1 MLPDLFSG
9 RTTKR
14 MQHHCVKI
22 DPAFFF
28 SLITILLTAG
38 CERAPAPPVEDQAA
52 VTPPGQTVY
61 DEHCGECHNGSVYKA
76 PHKMFLAMLAPDAI
90 LASMDSIMATQAAA
104 LSDEQKKQVAEYL
117 SGKSLESQAI
127 EKPPP
132 TCDITD
138 IDLNQSPRQ
147 LGWGVDLSNSR
158 FQPAATGGLT
168 AENAGGLE
176 LKWSFAYPNAI
187 KARSQPT
194 IAGGTV
200 FVGSESGTVYAL
212 DAKRGCV
219 RWTFRASAEVRTP
232 VVVANWEAGD
242 SNAAPSAY
250 FGDILARAYAIDAR
264 SGELL
269 WMTKV
274 DEHPN
279 ATITGAPVL
288 VDDKLYV
295 PVSSL
300 EVVVATDPAYAC
312 CTFRGS
318 LVAIDSNAGDIVWK
332 TFTIDKQPTD
342 SGMTSAGTR
351 ILAPS
356 GAPVWNSPL
365 VDRKRRRLY
374 VGTGENY
381 SSPAGST
388 SDAVIA
394 FDMENGDVLWVN
406 QATAG
411 DAWNVACLSDYAEDS
426 ANCPEE
432 NGPDFDFAAGMML
445 VPLADGGELLLAGQK
460 SGEVMG
466 IDPDTGVTRWRTR
479 VGRGGVQGGVHFGMA
494 TDGERLFVPINDM
507 IYPED
512 ETRYKFE
519 TPTRPGIFALDPSSG
534 AEIWAQ
540 PADDVCPPENTFC
553 DPGISAAVTAIPGAV
568 IAGHMDG
575 RLRIYAA
582 EDGSVLWEFDT
593 LRKFTTVSGESAQGG
608 SMSGGGPAV
617 ADGMLYINSGYG
629 IYMHMPGNVLLAFG
643 SASP

>member
-1 MLPDLFSG
+1 MPDLFFK

-14 MQHHCVKI
+14 MQYFSANI
-22 DPAFFF
+22 NPALVTG
-28 SLITILLTAG
+28 LIIILLTAG
-38 CERAPAPPVEDQAA
+38 CDQAPAPPAEEHAA
-52 VTPPGQTVY
+52 KPPGEAVY
-61 DEHCGECHNGSVYKA
+61 YEYCGECHNGAVYKA
-76 PHKMFLAMLAPDAI
+76 PHKMFLAMMGPDAI
-90 LASMDSIMATQAAA
+90 LESMDGIMATQAAA
-104 LSDEQKKQVAEYL
+104 LNDAQKKDVAEYL
-117 SGKSLESQAI
+117 SGKSLESQVIAYQ
-127 EKPPP
+127 PP

-138 IDLNQSPRQ
+138 IDLKQPPRQ
-147 LGWGVDLSNSR
+147 LSWGIDFSNSR

-168 AENAGGLE
+168 AENVGGLE

-187 KARSQPT
+187 QARSQPT

-200 FVGSESGTVYAL
+200 FVGSQSGTVYAL
-212 DAKRGCV
+212 DAERGCV

-232 VVVANWEAGD
+232 VVVSNWDAGD
-242 SNAAPSAY
+242 SSAAPRAY

-264 SGELL
+264 SGQLL

-288 VDDKLYV
+288 VDDRLYV

-318 LVAIDSNAGDIVWK
+318 MVAIDSNSGDIVWK
-332 TFTIDKQPTD
+332 TYTIEEEPAD
-342 SGMTSAGTR
+342 SGTTSAGTR

-365 VDRKRRRLY
+365 IDRKRGRLY

-394 FDMENGDVLWVN
+394 FDMENGDILWVN

-411 DAWNVACLSDYAEDS
+411 DAWNVACLSDYTEDP

-445 VPLADGGELLLAGQK
+445 VSLADGSELLLAGQK
-460 SGEVMG
+460 SGDVMG
-466 IDPDTGVTRWRTR
+466 IDPDTGVTRWRTK
-479 VGRGGVQGGVHFGMA
+479 VGRGGVQGGIHFGMA
-494 TDGERLFVPINDM
+494 TGGQRLFVPINDM

-512 ETRYKFE
+512 VTRYKFE
-519 TPTRPGIFALDPSSG
+519 TAPRPGIFALDPTSG
-534 AEIWAQ
+534 EEIWAQ
-540 PADDVCPPENTFC
+540 PANDVCPSGNSFC

-575 RLRIYAA
+575 RLRIYSA

-593 LRKFTTVSGESAQGG
+593 LRKFETVSGESAQGG

-617 ADGMLYINSGYG
+617 ADGMLYVNSGYG

-643 SASP
+643 LASR

>member
-1 MLPDLFSG
+1 M
-9 RTTKR
+9 
-14 MQHHCVKI
+14 KI
-22 DPAFFF
+22 NPAVFFG
-28 SLITILLTAG
+28 LITILLTAG
-38 CERAPAPPVEDQAA
+38 CERAPAPPVEEQAA
-52 VTPPGQTVY
+52 VAPPGEIVY
-61 DEHCGECHNGSVYKA
+61 DEYCGECHNGSVYKA

-104 LSDEQKKQVAEYL
+104 LSDEQKKHVAEYL
-117 SGKSLESQAI
+117 SGKSLESQVI

-132 TCDITD
+132 TCDSIE
-138 IDLNQSPRQ
+138 IDLNQPPRQ
-147 LGWGVDLSNSR
+147 LAWGVDLSNSR

-168 AENAGGLE
+168 AENAGELE
-176 LKWSFAYPNAI
+176 LKWSFAYPNSI

-232 VVVANWEAGD
+232 VIVANWKAGD
-242 SNAAPSAY
+242 GNAAPRAY

-264 SGELL
+264 AGQLL

-300 EVVVATDPAYAC
+300 EVVVAADPAYAC

-318 LVAIDSNAGDIVWK
+318 LVAIDSNSGDIVWK
-332 TFTIDKQPTD
+332 TYTIDEQPAD

-365 VDRKRRRLY
+365 VDRKRRQLY
-374 VGTGENY
+374 VGTGESY

-394 FDMENGDVLWVN
+394 FDMENGDILWVN

-411 DAWNVACLSDYAEDS
+411 DAWNVACLSDYTEDS

-445 VPLADGGELLLAGQK
+445 VSLADGSELLLAGQK

-466 IDPDTGVTRWRTR
+466 IDPDTGVTRWRTT

-512 ETRYKFE
+512 ATRYKFK
-519 TPTRPGIFALDPSSG
+519 TPPRPGIFALDPASG
-534 AEIWAQ
+534 EEIWAQ
-540 PADDVCPPENTFC
+540 PAADVCPPGNTFC

-593 LRKFTTVSGESAQGG
+593 LRKFTTVSGEAAQGG

-643 SASP
+643 PASP

>member
-1 MLPDLFSG
+1 
-9 RTTKR
+9 
-14 MQHHCVKI
+14 MQHFSAKI
-22 DPAFFF
+22 NPAL
-28 SLITILLTAG
+28 LIGLMMILLTAG
-38 CERAPAPPVEDQAA
+38 CDQAPAPTAEEHAA
-52 VTPPGQTVY
+52 AKPPGEAVY
-61 DEHCGECHNGSVYKA
+61 YEYCGECHNGAVYKA
-76 PHKMFLAMLAPDAI
+76 PHKMFLAMMAPDAI
-90 LASMDSIMATQAAA
+90 LESMDGIMATQAAA
-104 LSDEQKKQVAEYL
+104 LNDLQKKDVAEYL

-127 EKPPP
+127 AYQPP

-138 IDLNQSPRQ
+138 IDLNHPPRQ
-147 LGWGVDLSNSR
+147 LAWGIDFSNSR
-158 FQPAATGGLT
+158 FQPATTGGLT
-168 AENAGGLE
+168 AENVADLE

-187 KARSQPT
+187 QARSQPT

-200 FVGSESGTVYAL
+200 FVGSQSGTVYAL
-212 DAKRGCV
+212 DARRGCV

-232 VVVANWEAGD
+232 IIVSNWEAGD
-242 SNAAPSAY
+242 GNAAPRAY

-288 VDDKLYV
+288 VDDRLYV

-318 LVAIDSNAGDIVWK
+318 LVAIDSDSGDIVWK
-332 TFTIDKQPTD
+332 TYTIEEEPVD
-342 SGMTSAGTR
+342 SGTTSAGTR

-365 VDRKRRRLY
+365 IDRKRGRLY

-394 FDMENGDVLWVN
+394 FDIENGDILWVN
-406 QATAG
+406 QATEG
-411 DAWNVACLSDYAEDS
+411 DAWNVACLSDYTEDP

-445 VPLADGGELLLAGQK
+445 VPLADGSDLLLAGQK
-460 SGEVMG
+460 SGDVMG
-466 IDPDTGVTRWRTR
+466 IDPDTGATRWRTK
-479 VGRGGVQGGVHFGMA
+479 VGRGGVQGGIHFGMA
-494 TDGERLFVPINDM
+494 TDGERLFVPVNDM
-507 IYPED
+507 VYPED
-512 ETRYKFE
+512 VTRYKFE
-519 TPTRPGIFALDPSSG
+519 TAPRPGIFALDPAG
-534 AEIWAQ
+534 GEEIWAQ
-540 PADDVCPPENTFC
+540 PADDVCPAGNSFC

-575 RLRIYAA
+575 RLRIYSA

-593 LRKFTTVSGESAQGG
+593 LRKFETVSGESAQGG

-617 ADGMLYINSGYG
+617 ADGMLYVNSGYG

-643 SASP
+643 PASR

>member
-1 MLPDLFSG
+1 MRAGPGDRVAALLV
-9 RTTKR
+9 T
-14 MQHHCVKI
+14 
-22 DPAFFF
+22 
-28 SLITILLTAG
+28 TILLTASCG
-38 CERAPAPPVEDQAA
+38 RAPAPPVADEATGA
-52 VTPPGQTVY
+52 SPGSAVY
-61 DEHCGECHNGSVYKA
+61 DEYCASCHNGGVYKA
-76 PHKMFLAMLAPDAI
+76 PHKMFLAMMAPDAI
-90 LASMDSIMATQAAA
+90 LTSMDGIMAAQAAA
-104 LSDEQKKQVAEYL
+104 LNDQQKTAVAEYL
-117 SGKSLESQAI
+117 AGRSLASQAI
-127 EKPPP
+127 AYPPP
-132 TCDITD
+132 TCEVTD
-138 IDLNQSPRQ
+138 LDPDLPPRQ
-147 LGWGVDLSNSR
+147 RTWGIDFANSR
-158 FQPAATGGLT
+158 FQPAVSGGLT
-168 AENAGGLE
+168 ADNVSELE

-200 FVGSESGTVYAL
+200 FVGSQSGTVYAL
-212 DAKRGCV
+212 DARHGCV

-232 VVVANWEAGD
+232 VIVSNWEAGD
-242 SNAAPSAY
+242 RNAAPRAY

-264 SGELL
+264 TGELL

-288 VDDKLYV
+288 ADDKLFV

-318 LVAIDSNAGDIVWK
+318 MVALDSDTGKISWK
-332 TFTIDKQPTD
+332 TYTIDTEPEDAGT
-342 SGMTSAGTR
+342 TSAGTR

-356 GAPVWNSPL
+356 GAPIWNSPL
-365 VDRKRRRLY
+365 IDRKRGRLY
-374 VGTGENY
+374 AGTGENY
-381 SSPAGST
+381 SSPAGAT

-394 FDMENGDVLWVN
+394 FAMDDGAILWVN

-411 DAWNVACLSDYAEDS
+411 DAWNVGCLSDYTDDP

-432 NGPDFDFAAGMML
+432 NGPDFDFAAGMIL
-445 VPLADGGELLLAGQK
+445 VALADGSELVLAGQK
-460 SGEVMG
+460 SGDVMG
-466 IDPDTGVTRWRTR
+466 IDPDTGVTRWRTT

-494 TDGERLFVPINDM
+494 ADSERVYVPINDM

-512 ETRYKFE
+512 TTRYQFK
-519 TPTRPGIFALDPSSG
+519 TPPRPGLFALDPATG
-534 AEIWAQ
+534 EERWAR
-540 PADDVCPPENTFC
+540 PADNVCPPANSFC

-582 EDGSVLWEFDT
+582 EDGAVLWEFDT
-593 LRKFTTVSGESAQGG
+593 LQTFETVSGEPARGG

-617 ADGMLYINSGYG
+617 ADGMLYVNSGYG

-643 SASP
+643 PASR

>member
-1 MLPDLFSG
+1 
-9 RTTKR
+9 
-14 MQHHCVKI
+14 MQQRAVKI
-22 DPAFFF
+22 NAVSVS
-28 SLITILLTAG
+28 SLMIILLTAG
-38 CERAPAPPVEDQAA
+38 CGQAPGPQVEEQA
-52 VTPPGQTVY
+52 VDTPPGEAIY
-61 DEHCGECHNGSVYKA
+61 YEYCGECHNGAVYKA
-76 PHKMFLAMLAPDAI
+76 PHKMFLAMMAPDAI
-90 LASMDSIMATQAAA
+90 LESMNGIMAAQAAA
-104 LSDEQKKQVAEYL
+104 LNDEQKKAVAEYL
-117 SGKSLESQAI
+117 SGRSLESLVVVS
-127 EKPPP
+127 PPP
-132 TCDITD
+132 VCDITD
-138 IDLNQSPRQ
+138 IDLNKPPRQ
-147 LGWGVDLSNSR
+147 RGWGVDFSNSR
-158 FQPAATGGLT
+158 FQPAETGGLT
-168 AENAGGLE
+168 AATVGDLE

-187 KARSQPT
+187 QARSQPT

-200 FVGSESGTVYAL
+200 FIGSQSGTVYAL
-212 DAKRGCV
+212 DAGRGCV

-232 VVVANWEAGD
+232 IVVSNWQAGD
-242 SNAAPSAY
+242 EGAAPRAY
-250 FGDILARAYAIDAR
+250 FGDILARAYALDAR

-269 WMTKV
+269 WRTKV

-288 VDDKLYV
+288 LDDRLYV

-318 LVAIDSNAGDIVWK
+318 VVALDGDSGEIVWK
-332 TFTIDKQPTD
+332 NYTIEEEPSD
-342 SGMTSAGTR
+342 SGTTSAGTR

-365 VDRKRRRLY
+365 VDRKRGRLY
-374 VGTGENY
+374 VGTGESY

-394 FDMENGDVLWVN
+394 FDMTNGDIVWVN

-411 DAWNVACLSDYAEDS
+411 DAWNVACLSDYTDDP

-432 NGPDFDFAAGMML
+432 NGPDFDFAAGMVL
-445 VPLADGGELLLAGQK
+445 VPLADGSELLLAGQK
-460 SGEVMG
+460 SGDVMG
-466 IDPDTGVTRWRTR
+466 IDPDNGATRWRTK

-494 TDGERLFVPINDM
+494 TDGKRLFVPINDM

-512 ETRYKFE
+512 VTRYKFE
-519 TPTRPGIFALDPSSG
+519 TAPRPGIFALDPASG
-534 AEIWAQ
+534 EEIWAQ
-540 PADDVCPPENTFC
+540 PADDVCPSGNTFC

-575 RLRIYAA
+575 RLRIYSA

-593 LRKFTTVSGESAQGG
+593 LRKFETLSGEQAQGG

-617 ADGMLYINSGYG
+617 ADGMLFVNSGYG

-643 SASP
+643 PASR